1 MTPETLALAR
11 DLALVLLIV
20 EAIILGLPLLIIPF
34 YAIRYLRRL
43 KAPIRPNLR
52 KVRRRTAQVEKVTKA
67 AMAIAVQPFLW
78 ARATGAGV
86 RRACGYLAR
95 RR

>member
-20 EAIILGLPLLIIPF
+20 EAVILGLPLLIIPF
-34 YAIRYLRRL
+34 YAIKYLRRL
-43 KAPIRPNLR
+43 KAPIRRSLR
-52 KVRRRTAQVEKVTKA
+52 KVGRRTAQVEMATKA

-78 ARATGAGV
+78 AGAAGAGV
-86 RRACGYLAR
+86 RRACSYLAR